1 MELFIT
7 YTFLD
12 STLSFLSCLYQ
23 NRCDTISKKQ
33 GLPKKVW
40 RDTGLKQYDWL
51 MDLYQY
57 AIILHRLLS
66 TTVLKLLSIQIQ
78 LVYKNILTRGNWN
91 QIVK

>member
-1 MELFIT
+1 
-7 YTFLD
+7 
-12 STLSFLSCLYQ
+12 
-23 NRCDTISKKQ
+23 
-33 GLPKKVW
+33 
-40 RDTGLKQYDWL
+40 

-66 TTVLKLLSIQIQ
+66 TTVLKLLSIQIK